1 MFLMQKITAHYD
13 CNMDAELDLHSI
25 RIVRAIAETGTITGA
40 ARQLGFSQPAIS
52 QHLQRTEARLGVP
65 LIMRVGRGIRL
76 TEAGQLLAHHAVA
89 ISGAL
94 DAAAGDLAELAGMRT
109 GTARIA
115 AFPTASSTIIP
126 RLLRTMVEKH
136 PGIVVTYVEAEPPEA
151 LAMLREGSI
160 DLAITFSYPG
170 DRADPHRDIASGL
183 ALTPLFTEE
192 MVLALPESHPQ
203 SSFESVDV
211 RELLAD
217 RWIAGCPLCR
227 GHLLA
232 VCEAAGF
239 DPVVD
244 YETDNAVAVLNL
256 VASSLG
262 VALLPRLA
270 LATASVP
277 KGATIRATAPVSM
290 RSIQL
295 VRHADATRV
304 PSLAATIAAV
314 RALAGGDWG
323 LIRVT

>member
-1 MFLMQKITAHYD
+1 MRLITQRYAFA
-13 CNMDAELDLHSI
+13 MDTELDLHTV
-25 RIVRAIAETGTITGA
+25 RIVRAIAETGTITAA

-65 LIMRVGRGIRL
+65 LVIRAGRSIRL
-76 TEAGQLLAHHAVA
+76 TEAGQLLARHAVA
-89 ISGAL
+89 ISSAM

-126 RLLRTMVEKH
+126 RLLSTMAREH
-136 PGIVVTYVEAEPPEA
+136 PGIVVTYIEAEPPEA
-151 LAMLREGSI
+151 IAMLREGAI

-170 DRADPHRDIASGL
+170 DRADPHVGLASGL

-192 MVLALPESHPQ
+192 VVLALPEAHP
-203 SSFESVDV
+203 
-211 RELLAD
+211 LAAD
-217 RWIAGCPLCR
+217 SAVIVHDLVAERWIAGCPLCR

-232 VCEAAGF
+232 VCESAGF
-239 DPVVD
+239 DPVID
-244 YETDNAVAVLNL
+244 YETDNAIAVLHL

-270 LATASVP
+270 LATATVP
-277 KGATIRATAPVSM
+277 PGAAIRATSPVSI

-295 VRHADATRV
+295 VGSTGAERV
-304 PSLAATIAAV
+304 PSLAAAIGAI
-314 RALAGGDWG
+314 RSLAGADWG
-323 LIRVT
+323 LQRAG

>member
-1 MFLMQKITAHYD
+1 
-13 CNMDAELDLHSI
+13 MDAELDLHSV

-52 QHLQRTEARLGVP
+52 QHLQRTETRLGVP
-65 LIMRVGRGIRL
+65 LVIRAGRSIRL
-76 TEAGQLLAHHAVA
+76 TEAGQLLARHAVA
-89 ISGAL
+89 ISSAL

-126 RLLRTMVEKH
+126 RLLSIMARKH
-136 PGIVVTYVEAEPPEA
+136 PGIVVTYIEAEPPEA
-151 LAMLREGSI
+151 LTMLREGSI

-192 MVLALPESHPQ
+192 VVLALPEKHPL
-203 SSFESVDV
+203 SAGAAVDV
-211 RELLAD
+211 RELASE

-239 DPVVD
+239 DPVINH
-244 YETDNAVAVLNL
+244 ETDNAVAVLHL
-256 VASSLG
+256 VASYLG

-277 KGATIRATAPVSM
+277 AGAAVRATSPVSI

-295 VRHADATRV
+295 VRHADALRV
-304 PSLAATIAAV
+304 PSLAATVTAV
-314 RALAGGDWG
+314 CALAGDDWG
-323 LIRVT
+323 LQRAG

>member
-1 MFLMQKITAHYD
+1 
-13 CNMDAELDLHSI
+13 MDTDLDLHSV
-25 RIVRAIAETGTITGA
+25 RIVRAIAETGTITAA

-65 LIMRVGRGIRL
+65 LVTRAGRSIRL
-76 TEAGQLLAHHAVA
+76 TEAGQLLARHAVA
-89 ISGAL
+89 ISSAL

-126 RLLRTMVEKH
+126 RLLSTMAQKH
-136 PGIVVTYVEAEPPEA
+136 HGIVVTYIEAEPPEA
-151 LAMLREGSI
+151 LTMLREGAI

-170 DRADPHRDIASGL
+170 DRSDPHRDIASGL

-192 MVLALPESHPQ
+192 VLLALPERHPLAQ
-203 SSFESVDV
+203 SEAVDV
-211 RELLAD
+211 HELVAE

-232 VCEAAGF
+232 VCDTAGF
-239 DPVVD
+239 DPVID
-244 YETDNAVAVLNL
+244 YETDNAVAVLHL
-256 VASSLG
+256 VASDLG

-270 LATASVP
+270 LATANVP
-277 KGATIRATAPVSM
+277 KGAAIRATSPVSI

-295 VRHADATRV
+295 VSHADAERV
-304 PSLAATIAAV
+304 PSLAATIGAI
-314 RALAGGDWG
+314 RALSGADWG
-323 LIRVT
+323 LQRSN

>member
-1 MFLMQKITAHYD
+1 MPSYD
-13 CNMDAELDLHSI
+13 CEMDAELDLHSI

-65 LIMRVGRGIRL
+65 LVIRAGRSIRL
-76 TEAGQLLAHHAVA
+76 TEAGALLARHAVA
-89 ISGAL
+89 ISSAL

-126 RLLRTMVEKH
+126 RLLRAMAEKH

-151 LAMLREGSI
+151 LTMLREGSI

-170 DRADPHRDIASGL
+170 DRADPHRDIAAGL
-183 ALTPLFTEE
+183 ALTPLFIEE
-192 MVLALPESHPQ
+192 MLLALPESHPQ
-203 SSFESVDV
+203 ASATDVDV
-211 RELLAD
+211 RSLLGE

-232 VCEAAGF
+232 VCETAGF
-239 DPVVD
+239 DPVID
-244 YETDNAVAVLNL
+244 YETDNAIAVLHL
-256 VASSLG
+256 VASRLG

-277 KGATIRATAPVSM
+277 AGAAIRATSPVSM

-314 RALAGGDWG
+314 RSLTGDDWG
-323 LIRVT
+323 LQRVS

>member
-1 MFLMQKITAHYD
+1 MRRYSYA
-13 CNMDAELDLHSI
+13 MDAELDLHSI

-52 QHLQRTEARLGVP
+52 QHLQRTEARLGVA
-65 LIMRVGRGIRL
+65 LVIRAGRSIRL
-76 TEAGQLLAHHAVA
+76 TEAGSLLARHAVA
-89 ISGAL
+89 ISSAM

-109 GTARIA
+109 GSARIA

-126 RLLRTMVEKH
+126 RLLRTMAQKH
-136 PGIVVTYVEAEPPEA
+136 PGIVVSYVEAEPPEA
-151 LAMLREGSI
+151 LTMLREGSI

-170 DRADPHRDIASGL
+170 DRADPHRDIATGL
-183 ALTPLFTEE
+183 SLTPLFTEE
-192 MVLALPESHPQ
+192 MVLALPDSHPLATAAD
-203 SSFESVDV
+203 VDV
-211 RELLAD
+211 RELLAE

-239 DPVVD
+239 DPVID
-244 YETDNAVAVLNL
+244 HETDNAIAVLHL
-256 VASSLG
+256 VASRLG

-277 KGATIRATAPVSM
+277 AGAAIRATAPISM

-295 VRHADATRV
+295 VRHADAARV

-314 RALAGGDWG
+314 RAVPGDDWG
-323 LIRVT
+323 LARAG

>member
-1 MFLMQKITAHYD
+1 
-13 CNMDAELDLHSI
+13 MDTDLDLHSV

-40 ARQLGFSQPAIS
+40 AKQLGFSQPAIS

-65 LIMRVGRGIRL
+65 LVIRAGRSIRL
-76 TEAGQLLAHHAVA
+76 TEAGQLLARHAVA
-89 ISGAL
+89 ISSAM

-126 RLLRTMVEKH
+126 RLLSAMAHKH
-136 PGIVVTYVEAEPPEA
+136 PGIVVTYIEAEPPEA
-151 LAMLREGSI
+151 LAMLRDGSI

-170 DRADPHRDIASGL
+170 DRADPHRDIAAGL
-183 ALTPLFTEE
+183 AMTPLFTEE
-192 MVLALPESHPQ
+192 VVLALPENHPLAG
-203 SSFESVDV
+203 EDAVDV
-211 RELLAD
+211 SELVAE

-227 GHLLA
+227 GHLLT

-239 DPVVD
+239 DPVID
-244 YETDNAVAVLNL
+244 YETDNAIAVLHL
-256 VASSLG
+256 VASELG

-277 KGATIRATAPVSM
+277 PGAVIRATSPVSI

-295 VRHADATRV
+295 VRHSDALRI
-304 PSLAATIAAV
+304 PSLAATITAIK
-314 RALAGGDWG
+314 ALVGSDWG
-323 LIRVT
+323 LQRAG

>member
-1 MFLMQKITAHYD
+1 MQTIMPHYD
-13 CNMDAELDLHSI
+13 CEMDAELDLHSI

-65 LIMRVGRGIRL
+65 LVIRAGRSIRL
-76 TEAGQLLAHHAVA
+76 TEAGALLARHAVA
-89 ISGAL
+89 ISSAL

-115 AFPTASSTIIP
+115 SFPTASSTIIP
-126 RLLRTMVEKH
+126 RLLRAMAEKH

-170 DRADPHRDIASGL
+170 DRADPHRDIAAGL
-183 ALTPLFTEE
+183 AITPLFTEE
-192 MVLALPESHPQ
+192 MLLALPESHAQ
-203 SSFESVDV
+203 ASNSDVDV
-211 RELLAD
+211 RALLSE

-232 VCEAAGF
+232 VCETAGF

-244 YETDNAVAVLNL
+244 YETDNAVAVLHL
-256 VASSLG
+256 VASRLG

-277 KGATIRATAPVSM
+277 AGAAIRATSPVSM

-314 RALAGGDWG
+314 RSLAGDDWG
-323 LIRVT
+323 LQRAS